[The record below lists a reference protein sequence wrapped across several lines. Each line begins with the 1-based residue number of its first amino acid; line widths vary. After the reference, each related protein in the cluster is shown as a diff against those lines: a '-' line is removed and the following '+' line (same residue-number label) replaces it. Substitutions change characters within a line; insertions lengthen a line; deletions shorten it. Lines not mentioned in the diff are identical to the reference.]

1 MEEVGQNSLNDVC
14 KIMEIPNLEVTK
26 QNLDYLN
33 SDLEQ
38 DLQKLD
44 EANQILLRKIQ
55 EKEETIQS
63 LEAEI
68 SMSLE
73 QIKEKEELEHI
84 ASEKEESLKDLELQS
99 GKLEKKNKLLNRN
112 ITELQKEISSRFQNV
127 GPDQGTLKQNLTE
140 LKVKVQ
146 KSAESCAKQEK
157 KLAKAESDYLSVY
170 QLCEDQAHYIK
181 KYQEILRQME
191 KEKEVLLL
199 EKEISKVQSNSSHI
213 VKSGSILVETI
224 QSNMDLCENIVSSN
238 CASITPPPPQEKTI
252 MRKQKRIFWYRNF
265 QCLVFMAMIF
275 IRLLGYMFFHLQYIN
290 PDLFVDALPMVMSRD
305 TLTRLRDVL
314 FPSLTLEVEEV
325 LPH

>member
-14 KIMEIPNLEVTK
+14 KMMEIPNLEVTK

-55 EKEETIQS
+55 EKEGTIQS

-68 SMSLE
+68 SLSLG

-84 ASEKEESLKDLELQS
+84 VSEKEESLKDLELQS
-99 GKLEKKNKLLNRN
+99 GKLEKKNKILNRN
-112 ITELQKEISSRFQNV
+112 IAELQKEISSRFQNV
-127 GPDQGTLKQNLTE
+127 GPDQGRLKQKLTE

-157 KLAKAESDYLSVY
+157 KLAKVESDYQSVY

-199 EKEISKVQSNSSHI
+199 EKEISKVQNNSSQI

-224 QSNMDLCENIVSSN
+224 QSNM
-238 CASITPPPPQEKTI
+238 EKTI

>member
-112 ITELQKEISSRFQNV
+112 ITELQKE
-127 GPDQGTLKQNLTE
+127 
-140 LKVKVQ
+140 VKVQ